1 MFIERLQRELAICSA
16 IQIGPFL
23 YKEPDRWHVVSI
35 RDPLH
40 AEAEL
45 AGAKS
50 ACHLVFE
57 DAIPTS
63 GAEGPGPNAAHLES
77 LLAYAAS
84 TAPDPLVFQCWA
96 GRSRST
102 AMALVAIVKELHAQ
116 GMMGPELVTTAVDIL
131 LTLRPNATPNRFVLR
146 LGLEQWLPAEE
157 AQKLSTALIREP
169 RLKANFA

>member
-1 MFIERLQRELAICSA
+1 MFIERLNRELAICSA
-16 IQIGPFL
+16 IQVGPFL
-23 YKEPDRWHVVSI
+23 ATDPGRWHVVSI

-57 DAIPTS
+57 DAIPTP
-63 GAEGPGPNAAHLES
+63 GTEGPGPNATHLEN

-84 TAPDPLVFQCWA
+84 TAPEPLVFQCWA

-102 AMALVAIVKELHAQ
+102 AMALVVIVKELHAQ
-116 GMMGPELVTTAVDIL
+116 GMAGTELVGTAVDIL
-131 LTLRPNATPNRFVLR
+131 LSLRPNATPNRFVLR
-146 LGLEQWLPAEE
+146 LGLEQWLPAED

-169 RLKANFA
+169 RMKANFV

>member
-1 MFIERLQRELAICSA
+1 MFIERLNRELAICSA
-16 IQIGPFL
+16 IQVGPFL
-23 YKEPDRWHVVSI
+23 AADPGRWHVVSI

-50 ACHLVFE
+50 ACHLAFE
-57 DAIPTS
+57 DALPTP
-63 GAEGPGPNAAHLES
+63 GGEGPGPNVTHLES

-84 TAPDPLVFQCWA
+84 TAREPLVFQCWA

-102 AMALVAIVKELHAQ
+102 AMALVIIVKELHAQ
-116 GMMGPELVTTAVDIL
+116 GMLAPELVTTAVDIL

-146 LGLEQWLPAEE
+146 LGLELWLPAEE

-169 RLKANFA
+169 RMKANFV